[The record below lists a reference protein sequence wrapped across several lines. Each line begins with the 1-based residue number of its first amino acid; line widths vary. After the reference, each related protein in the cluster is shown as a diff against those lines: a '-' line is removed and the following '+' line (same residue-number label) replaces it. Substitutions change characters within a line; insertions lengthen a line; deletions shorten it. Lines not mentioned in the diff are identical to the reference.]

1 MPTTTLEISEVDHA
15 NYAWIKPKRVE
26 NVNITETIDVDAH
39 HVVGEWAGERDSELR
54 ELGEQ
59 EREATKCD
67 EQRR

>member
-1 MPTTTLEISEVDHA
+1 MLLESG
-15 NYAWIKPKRVE
+15 R
-26 NVNITETIDVDAH
+26 
-39 HVVGEWAGERDSELR
+39 GERDSELR